1 MEIKNV
7 FTQTLNAA
15 ANSLNCFRQV
25 DEFNI
30 STENN
35 TDHIVRIYALNNN
48 KDIFEYDAL
57 VRLLQNNVA
66 NYVFNRKKVLGYKER
81 DEQVLSSSEA
91 IAKFKEI
98 SETALKDGDY
108 GSGGELGEMLLYVF
122 LEAYQK
128 AFKIM
133 SKMEIKTNSNTYAHG
148 FDGVHFLVKKYDKYI
163 ANQLIYGEAKIEDE
177 LSKSIR
183 EAFKSLKTSYDNRTN
198 DISLLDDAILNE
210 VAIDEES
217 TEYLKS
223 IIIPKYRQANS
234 NYENEDAFAIFAGY
248 TFSGVELN
256 ANSDAPKIEID
267 KKIKQ
272 DTKNLKRNLIKK
284 INNLMLPKSSDFYI
298 FVLPFN
304 DAPKD
309 KHEIMKKVLGGK

>member
-1 MEIKNV
+1 M
-7 FTQTLNAA
+7 
-15 ANSLNCFRQV
+15 
-25 DEFNI
+25 
-30 STENN
+30 
-35 TDHIVRIYALNNN
+35 
-48 KDIFEYDAL
+48 
-57 VRLLQNNVA
+57 
-66 NYVFNRKKVLGYKER
+66 
-81 DEQVLSSSEA
+81 
-91 IAKFKEI
+91 
-98 SETALKDGDY
+98 
-108 GSGGELGEMLLYVF
+108 
-122 LEAYQK
+122 
-128 AFKIM
+128 
-133 SKMEIKTNSNTYAHG
+133 
-148 FDGVHFLVKKYDKYI
+148 
-163 ANQLIYGEAKIEDE
+163 
-177 LSKSIR
+177 SKSIR

-256 ANSDAPKIEID
+256 ANSDSPKIEID

-309 KHEIMKKVLGGK
+309 KHEIIKKVLGGK